1 MASQGPWTDMQHADK
16 ALTMLCWNTVLLEA
30 HSFMTGE
37 ISCLV
42 SQSSAT
48 QIISRE
54 EVHFAYKVAF
64 ECTELDIRD

>member
-16 ALTMLCWNTVLLEA
+16 SLTMLCWHSVLLEA

-42 SQSSAT
+42 S
-48 QIISRE
+48 
-54 EVHFAYKVAF
+54 
-64 ECTELDIRD
+64 